1 MTLNR
6 KKLIAYIILVGIIL
20 YSNYLFIKG
29 ISHNSTEY
37 SNYFVKLFFDLIL
50 VIIISFI
57 LFRLYSTVILDIKQ
71 CRGKNNYKKLLSG
84 VFFCLIIGLA
94 SLWFLIPKVHN
105 VVNSM
110 MDLPRAINN
119 NPIVDNE
126 YIISKYS
133 WTKVIHGKT
142 NTAKVPMITIVTD
155 KNNFSFEDYGNI
167 EFLTRENLMVTIYY
181 LPHTKTVL
189 KITKIKDETW

>member
-6 KKLIAYIILVGIIL
+6 KKIIAYIILVGIIL

-29 ISHNSTEY
+29 ISYNSTVY
-37 SNYFVKLFFDLIL
+37 SNYFTNLFLDLIL
-50 VIIISFI
+50 IIIISFI
-57 LFRLYSTVILDIKQ
+57 LFRLYSILILDVKQ

-84 VFFCLIIGLA
+84 VFFCLVIGLA
-94 SLWFLIPKVHN
+94 SLWFLIPKVQN

-110 MDLPRAINN
+110 MDLPRVINK

-126 YIISKYS
+126 YIKSKYS
-133 WTKVIHGKT
+133 WTKVIHGKN

-155 KNNFSFEDYGNI
+155 KNTFSFEDYGNI

-189 KITKIKDETW
+189 KITKIKEETW